1 MKKTQSVE
9 ENIHNFLTA
18 GFSPK
23 FGKVKSSFASSKL
36 WQKFNDIGTELW
48 LDTGNINDISKYW
61 TQQFT
66 SLTTN
71 NTLLNK
77 EVQSGRYDRL
87 VADIAKILN
96 KYDLDENQRKLE
108 FAFALNAYHA
118 LRLVEKFDA
127 YVSVEEHTDLANDIE
142 AAVIY
147 ARRYY
152 AICPERFIVKIPFT
166 PAGLLATRQAVNEG
180 IPVNSTLGF
189 SARQNY
195 IITRIAKPN
204 FVNVFLGRLNSFTAD
219 NGLGNGLYIGE
230 KATIASH
237 LAVSEIRRTHSTPTR
252 QIAASLRDGQQVPN
266 LAGVSVFTMPPKV
279 AGEFLDM
286 NIPPEQ
292 ITDQTGQNYEPGIT
306 DKKNIDRFGF
316 NCLWEITD
324 ELINCVD
331 KLEQENL
338 DTYTADNI
346 VDFFHENN
354 CGDMMV
360 RWSEKEIKT
369 SIEEGKIPRLE
380 NWRQAL
386 TDKIVGL
393 DSLMNLA
400 GLCSFASDQNA
411 MDERVKS
418 VLQSV

>member
-18 GFSPK
+18 GFSQK

-87 VADIAKILN
+87 IADIAEILN

-127 YVSVEEHTDLANDIE
+127 YVSVEEHTDLANDIK

-180 IPVNSTLGF
+180 IPVNNTLGF

-219 NGLGNGLYIGE
+219 NDLGNGLYVGE

-237 LAVSEIRRTHSTPTR
+237 LAVSGIRQTHSTPTR
-252 QIAASLRDGQQVPN
+252 QIAASLRDGRQVPD

-286 NIPPEQ
+286 NISPKQ

-324 ELINCVD
+324 DLVNCVD
-331 KLEQENL
+331 KLEQEDL

-354 CGDMMV
+354 CTDMMV

-369 SIEEGKIPRLE
+369 SIEEGKIPKLE

-418 VLQSV
+418 VLQTI